1 MSPYNATSIPHLH
14 ADARRQDYLAEADK
28 ARLIAASRATA
39 PDRSGT
45 GAGIRRQFGSAL
57 IRAGELVRGP
67 AAPVAKAA

>member
-1 MSPYNATSIPHLH
+1 MSLYNPTSIPHLH

-28 ARLIAASRATA
+28 ARLIAATRATA
-39 PDRSGT
+39 P
-45 GAGIRRQFGSAL
+45 IRRQLGSAL